1 MKKMIN
7 SFSNNCTYIFIS
19 NNISNN
25 IKHSQHTQVWS
36 PLVPVHL
43 SFLPIPRTFVHV
55 FTRIYFRGRVRG
67 ILATCNL
74 STLALSPLNHRSPP
88 TTIKFPRTVKTEPPK
103 SCNDNVGSATFHRYP
118 TSTVRNYRRSKERF
132 DDESLWKRAGGKET
146 RAGCEIRR
154 FRINNCVLSEMIR
167 AAWMWSS
174 LRLIQRR
181 EKFCFCS
188 YESNDTRWN
197 NLNGG
202 FARFENNGIWGNFFF
217 AKIGREEL
225 FI

>member
-25 IKHSQHTQVWS
+25 IKYSQHTQVWS

-43 SFLPIPRTFVHV
+43 SSLPIPRTFVHV

-118 TSTVRNYRRSKERF
+118 TSTVRNYRQSKERF
-132 DDESLWKRAGGKET
+132 DDESLWKRLEGRRHVPDVRFAAFGLIIVFCPRWFELL
-146 RAGCEIRR
+146 GCGP
-154 FRINNCVLSEMIR
+154 LS
-167 AAWMWSS
+167 
-174 LRLIQRR
+174 
-181 EKFCFCS
+181 
-188 YESNDTRWN
+188 D
-197 NLNGG
+197 
-202 FARFENNGIWGNFFF
+202 
-217 AKIGREEL
+217 
-225 FI
+225 